1 MSDTTEM
8 IVEAATRLFSAQ
20 CTPRVLADAGQGIF
34 PAALWSAIEDNGW
47 ASMLAAEAHGGIAA
61 TPADAVAVLRAAGRH
76 AVPLPLAET
85 LVGRWLLSKAG
96 VGPAKGTLALVM
108 VRQPD
113 GWNIEGAGA
122 TRVIRGSERAVAW
135 GKAAG
140 AVLVVVRD
148 GAGVAVATVGSEH
161 FKVDGRT
168 NIAGEPRDGLTADG
182 VSVRFSCVPA
192 VSLDTVLQM
201 VSLCRAGLMCG
212 ALQRILELSVG
223 YARDRVQFGRPLAKF
238 QAIQQQLAELA
249 GAVASATAI
258 TNATA
263 HVIGGEHGDLMT
275 AAMRARLAGAID
287 TGTAV
292 AHQVH
297 GAMGFTRE
305 YALHEYTRRL
315 WAWRDEYG
323 SAAEW
328 RERLGRAFAGTPA
341 DELWSR
347 LARVGVSSGPQ

>member
-1 MSDTTEM
+1 
-8 IVEAATRLFSAQ
+8 V
-20 CTPRVLADAGQGIF
+20 G
-34 PAALWSAIEDNGW
+34 
-47 ASMLAAEAHGGIAA
+47 
-61 TPADAVAVLRAAGRH
+61 VLRAAGRF

-85 LVGRWLLSKAG
+85 MVGRWLLSKAG
-96 VGPAKGTLALVM
+96 VGVGVGVGVGAGPLALVI
-108 VRQPD
+108 VQRPD
-113 GWNIEGAGA
+113 GWKVEGSGA
-122 TRVIRGSERAVAW
+122 TRVLRGTEPAVAW
-135 GKAAG
+135 GQAAG
-140 AVLVVVRD
+140 GVLVVVRD
-148 GAGVAVATVGSEH
+148 GAGVGVATVGSQH
-161 FKVDGRT
+161 LTVDSRT
-168 NIAGEPRDGLTADG
+168 NIAGEPRDGLTAVDL
-182 VSVRFSCVPA
+182 SVRFSPVPA
-192 VSLDTVLQM
+192 VSLEAVTHM
-201 VSLCRAGLMCG
+201 VSLCRAGLICG

-263 HVIGGEHGDLMT
+263 NAVHGEHGDLMV

-297 GAMGFTRE
+297 GAIGFTRE
-305 YALHEYTRRL
+305 YALHQYTRRL

-341 DELWSR
+341 DELWPR
-347 LARVGVSSGPQ
+347 LARVGVASGS

>member
-1 MSDTTEM
+1 MSETTDM
-8 IVEAATRLFSAQ
+8 VVDAATRLFSAQ
-20 CTPRVLADAGQGIF
+20 CTPRVMAEAEQGVF
-34 PAALWSAIEDNGW
+34 PAALWSGVEDNGI

-61 TPADAVAVLRAAGRH
+61 TPAVAVRVLRAAGRF

-85 LVGRWLLSKAG
+85 MVGRWLLSRAG
-96 VGPAKGTLALVM
+96 VGAGAGPLALVM
-108 VRQPD
+108 LQRPD
-113 GWNIEGAGA
+113 GWKVEGSGA
-122 TRVIRGSERAVAW
+122 TRVLRGTEPAVAW
-135 GKAAG
+135 GQASG
-140 AVLVVVRD
+140 GVLVVVRD
-148 GAGVAVATVGSEH
+148 GAGIGVATVGSQRL
-161 FKVDGRT
+161 KVDSRT

-182 VSVRFSCVPA
+182 VSVRFSPVPA
-192 VSLDTVLQM
+192 VILEAVMHM
-201 VSLCRAGLMCG
+201 VSLCRAGLICG

-263 HVIGGEHGDLMT
+263 NVVEGEHGELMT
-275 AAMRARLAGAID
+275 AAMRARLASAID

-305 YALHEYTRRL
+305 YALHYYTRRL

-347 LARVGVSSGPQ
+347 LARVGVASGTL